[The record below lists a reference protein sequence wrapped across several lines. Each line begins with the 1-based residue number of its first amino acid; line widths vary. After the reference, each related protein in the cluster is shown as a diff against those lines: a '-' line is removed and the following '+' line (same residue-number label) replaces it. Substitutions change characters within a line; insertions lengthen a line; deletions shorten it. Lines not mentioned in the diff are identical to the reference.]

1 MTTSTAPYDALDVLV
16 IGAGQAGLALG
27 YHLQRAGLRF
37 TLLDAA
43 PRVGESWRT
52 RWDSLRLFT
61 PAEFC
66 SLPGMRFPAP
76 AGTYPSKDDV
86 AGYLERYVRTFEL
99 PVQLGTS
106 VRRVTRESD
115 GTFCA
120 TAGDRSFRARH
131 VTVATG
137 PFQQPLIPGVAT
149 GLSPAVRQ
157 LHSTDYR
164 RPQDVP
170 TGRVVVVGAGNSG
183 LQIADELAAAG
194 REVTVA
200 IGSRPRT
207 VRQRPLGKDLF
218 WWLTRT
224 GLLDKTADTRLA
236 ARFQA
241 RELVIGTSF
250 RSLRRRGITLRP
262 RLTATDG
269 SLVHFA
275 DGAAQRTEAVVWATG
290 FRADYGWLDVPG
302 ALVDGRPVHTRGIS
316 PVAGLSFLGLP
327 WQHTRG
333 SALLGFVQHDAAWL
347 ADHIAASARTARREP
362 APA

>member
-137 PFQQPLIPGVAT
+137 PFQEPLIPGVAT
-149 GLSPAVRQ
+149 GLSPRSGSCTAP
-157 LHSTDYR
+157 TT
-164 RPQDVP
+164 DVP
-170 TGRVVVVGAGNSG
+170 RTCRPGGSSSWAPATPDCRSPTSSPPRVV
-183 LQIADELAAAG
+183 
-194 REVTVA
+194 R
-200 IGSRPRT
+200 
-207 VRQRPLGKDLF
+207 
-218 WWLTRT
+218 
-224 GLLDKTADTRLA
+224 
-236 ARFQA
+236 
-241 RELVIGTSF
+241 
-250 RSLRRRGITLRP
+250 
-262 RLTATDG
+262 
-269 SLVHFA
+269 
-275 DGAAQRTEAVVWATG
+275 
-290 FRADYGWLDVPG
+290 
-302 ALVDGRPVHTRGIS
+302 
-316 PVAGLSFLGLP
+316 
-327 WQHTRG
+327 
-333 SALLGFVQHDAAWL
+333 
-347 ADHIAASARTARREP
+347 
-362 APA
+362 